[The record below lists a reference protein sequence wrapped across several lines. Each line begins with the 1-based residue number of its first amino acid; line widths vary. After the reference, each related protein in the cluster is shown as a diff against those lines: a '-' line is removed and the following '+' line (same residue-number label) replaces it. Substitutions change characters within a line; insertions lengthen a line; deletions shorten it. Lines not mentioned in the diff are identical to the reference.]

1 MEQFV
6 DSLILQVLEKSG
18 DCHKKI
24 GVLLTQLVNKNILLK
39 NQFVKGLQVPM
50 LKIFF
55 LRRHRRPGVNFT
67 NIL

>member
-6 DSLILQVLEKSG
+6 DSLILRVLEKSG

-50 LKIFF
+50 FINIFF
-55 LRRHRRPGVNFT
+55 RRYRRPEAG
-67 NIL
+67 